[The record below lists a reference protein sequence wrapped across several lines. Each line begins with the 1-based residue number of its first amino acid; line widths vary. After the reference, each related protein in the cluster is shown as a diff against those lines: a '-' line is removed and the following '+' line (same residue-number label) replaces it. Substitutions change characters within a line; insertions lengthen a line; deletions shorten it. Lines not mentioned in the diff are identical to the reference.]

1 MKKNK
6 ISLAEELIQLYF
18 ELRLSH
24 PKVEDWSETFFEKR
38 PPLFYRF
45 QKISAILKS
54 FDCNLESFAAGDF
67 IQNESLELTF
77 KIHELLSAEF
87 PKIYNK
93 RSKAEIMSSSE
104 MVFFFTKLMSYR
116 EKITDLLD
124 INSGVFV
131 ASNNYG
137 LPIIV
142 TGTINRKIAKKTKII
157 DRLLI
162 LFLES
167 ELADI
172 DRKKLISNFNY
183 PDVNL
188 MKIDIDFM

>member
-1 MKKNK
+1 M
-6 ISLAEELIQLYF
+6 
-18 ELRLSH
+18 
-24 PKVEDWSETFFEKR
+24 EDWSEAFFEKR

-45 QKISAILKS
+45 QKVSAILKS
-54 FDCNLESFAAGDF
+54 FDCNLQSFITGDF
-67 IQNESLELTF
+67 IQNESLEVTF

-93 RSKAEIMSSSE
+93 KSKTEKLSTSE
-104 MVFFFTKLMSYR
+104 MIFFFTKLLSYR
-116 EKITDLLD
+116 EKITALLD

-157 DRLLI
+157 DRLLT

-167 ELADI
+167 ELANI
-172 DRKKLISNFNY
+172 DRKTLISKFNY

-188 MKIDIDFM
+188 MEIDIDFM